1 MIHLYNFITIDDE
14 EIAPLIILSGFS
26 YNKKTQGQQGFL
38 GTCCLNEYES
48 VKKGSNIKM
57 PTFKQQTRSYS

>member
-14 EIAPLIILSGFS
+14 EIAPLITLSGFG

-38 GTCCLNEYES
+38 CTCCLNVYES
-48 VKKGSNIKM
+48 VKKDQI
-57 PTFKQQTRSYS
+57 